1 MSGPFGAGG
10 LGFFGTAEFYEYLL
24 KRSLHFNNE
33 GSTGEDATAS
43 RLRFEPTTTGSN
55 TDWTISF
62 WIKRNSLGTIQD
74 IIDVGAGDGTGGSGS
89 SDANT
94 DTIQF
99 QSDDTIRIQNNGSA
113 ILHTNAKFR
122 DTTAWYNIVVK
133 SDADN
138 SDVDEFGNANANRL
152 KVYINGVDQDDS
164 ASGGGGFST
173 DNRSGLS
180 SWSEIGSTDPIQIG
194 ARIYNNGNN
203 LDAYLAE
210 FHYVDGT
217 ALTASS
223 FGEIKEGIWIPKD
236 YTGTHGTNGFYLD
249 FTDDTTVAGFS
260 AVTYTGPIPASAAA
274 GTTGTVSGVGFSPD
288 FVWIKNRTFSLGS
301 NHQLFDVVRG
311 IDSSGDQAL
320 HTNTK
325 DAQSTTNSNG
335 GVSSIDSDGFTVKA
349 GTDTGTGRSR
359 LTGSDADNYV
369 SWNWQAGGAPTTDN
383 SAGQGNVPTAGSVKI
398 NGSNSSSALSGS
410 LVAKKISANTTYG
423 FSIVKWTGVGEG
435 AATIDHGLGVAP
447 KFIIT
452 KHINDNTY
460 NWNCF
465 HQGIDASSPEDFFIA
480 LNPDTNGS
488 PRGRQELSA
497 ADCWNQTL
505 PTNTVFSVKSEATAG
520 ENGED
525 MLAYCFAEIS
535 GYSSIGSYTGNGS
548 STGPTITTGFDVGW
562 LLIKKTHTVS
572 SGATASGT
580 SWVVLD
586 RARDAATQG
595 RTPLFAGETAVEVD
609 SPNVT
614 FTSTGFQIITA
625 STAVNTSGDNYIYVA
640 IKNTR
645 TNAFYFDQSGNGNH
659 PSATGLEYT
668 DSKPDLPTNNF
679 CVVNSL
685 SDVSDIVLSNG
696 NLTLTSTT
704 DSWPTVRG
712 TMGVPSGKWYYEVI
726 STDTTRWGAGWATSE
741 FQTGSSFSNTI
752 SDAILAYSTDPL
764 GVLDFGTSRSINGSP
779 AFSASTPQNNIL
791 QVAIDIDAGKFWLGI
806 NNTYVN
812 NSSGSAG
819 NPSAGTNELET
830 FTAGTEM
837 FPAFINNSGNLTIN
851 FGQDSTFGNL
861 RTAGGNSD
869 VNGNGDFFY
878 APPTDFLALCSDN
891 LPDPAIDPAADENPE
906 DYFNTVLY
914 TGNGSSNRGIT
925 GVGFS
930 PNFIWIKDRLV
941 SNNHILVDSVRGVSN
956 LLYTNSNVK
965 EVSGATQV
973 ASLDADGFTL
983 GTSTTYV
990 NETSSSN
997 IYVAWNWK
1005 AGGTAVS
1012 NGNGSITSSVSASP
1026 ESGFSIVSYTG
1037 TGSAA
1042 TVGHGLGKVPAWII
1056 IKNRGT
1062 GAREWV
1068 IYHHQSEGVPQN
1080 FGMFFGASPSVQPF
1094 DDDSSFNDTAPTAD
1108 VFSVKDSAS
1117 TNNTGEGHI
1126 AYCFA
1131 EIEGYSKFG
1140 RYSGTGGSD
1149 NSFVYLGFRPAWFL
1163 LKRVNSTGDWV
1174 LYDNKRNP
1182 FNPGDSRLSAN
1193 LAAGRLDGA
1202 VNYGIDFV
1210 SNGVKFRSGQAD
1222 TAVSGGT
1229 YIYMAFAEQPFK
1241 YANAR

>member
-10 LGFFGTAEFYEYLL
+10 LNFFSGETSFYPYLL
-24 KRSLHFNNE
+24 KRSLRFNDD

-55 TDWTISF
+55 TDWTVSF
-62 WIKRNSLGTIQD
+62 WIKRNGLGTTQD
-74 IIDVGAGDGTGGSGS
+74 IINVGFGDGTGSSGSG
-89 SDANT
+89 
-94 DTIQF
+94 DTNADVIQLRA
-99 QSDDTIRIQNNGSA
+99 QDDIRIHNDGTTVV
-113 ILHTNAKFR
+113 HTNALFR
-122 DTTAWYNIVVK
+122 DTSAWYNIVVK

-138 SDVDEFGNANANRL
+138 STASEKL

-164 ASGGGGFST
+164 AAGGGGFST
-173 DNRSGLS
+173 DNRSSLS
-180 SWSEIGSTDPIQIG
+180 SWAEFGSTDPIQIG
-194 ARIYNNGNN
+194 ARIWNNGNN

-223 FGEIKEGIWIPKD
+223 FGETKEGIWIPKE
-236 YTGTHGTNGFYLD
+236 YTGTHGTNGFYLN
-249 FTDDTTVAGFS
+249 FTDDSTVAGFS
-260 AVTYTGPIPASAAA
+260 AVAYTGPIPASAAA

-288 FVWIKNRTFSLGS
+288 LIWIKNRT
-301 NHQLFDVVRG
+301 NANDHQWFDTVRG

-320 HTNTK
+320 QSNRIF
-325 DAQSTTNSNG
+325 AQSTSNTNG
-335 GVSSIDSDGFTVKA
+335 GVSEINADGFTVKA
-349 GTDTGTGRSR
+349 GTDTGIGRAN
-359 LTGSDADNYV
+359 LTGSDEYNYV
-369 SWNWQAGGAPTTDN
+369 AWTWQAGGAPTATN
-383 SAGQGNVPTAGSVKI
+383 SAGAGNTPTANSVKI
-398 NGSNSSSALSGS
+398 DGSNLGSALAGTIPATR
-410 LVAKKISANTTYG
+410 LSANTTYG
-423 FSIVKWTGVGEG
+423 FSIVTYTGTGANGTVAHGLTSDPKWVIVKNTSTGSLDWRIFHTALTGSAKVMTFTLNGEG
-435 AATIDHGLGVAP
+435 DNAATFNSTAP
-447 KFIIT
+447 T
-452 KHINDNTY
+452 
-460 NWNCF
+460 
-465 HQGIDASSPEDFFIA
+465 S
-480 LNPDTNGS
+480 
-488 PRGRQELSA
+488 
-497 ADCWNQTL
+497 
-505 PTNTVFSVKSEATAG
+505 TVFSVGTSDNSNKLNDTIV
-520 ENGED
+520 
-525 MLAYCFAEIS
+525 AYCWSEVS
-535 GYSSIGSYTGNGS
+535 GYSKFGSYTGNGS

-562 LLIKKTHTVS
+562 LMIKKIN
-572 SGATASGT
+572 ASGT

-595 RTPLFAGETAVEVD
+595 RTPLFGTESAVEVD

-614 FTSTGFQIITA
+614 FTSTGFQLSTA
-625 STAVNTSGDNYIYVA
+625 STAVNTLNDTFIYMA
-640 IKNTR
+640 FKNTR
-645 TNAFYFDQSGNGNH
+645 TDAFYLDQSGNGNH

-712 TMGVPSGKWYYEVI
+712 TMGVSSGKWYYEVI

-741 FQTGSSFSNTI
+741 FQKGSTFSDSI
-752 SDAILAYSTDPL
+752 SDAILGYSTDPL
-764 GVLDFGTSRSINGSP
+764 SVYDFGTARSINGSP

-851 FGQDSTFGNL
+851 FGQDSTFSNL
-861 RTAGGNSD
+861 RTAGGNAD
-869 VNGNGDFFY
+869 ANGNGDFFY

-891 LPDPAIDPAADENPE
+891 LPDPAIDPNAGDNPE
-906 DYFNTVLY
+906 DYFNTVLW
-914 TGNGSSNRGIT
+914 TGTGSGQSIT
-925 GVGFS
+925 GMGFKADWLWFKHRNGTS
-930 PNFIWIKDRLV
+930 SHVLF
-941 SNNHILVDSVRGVSN
+941 DSVRGVTKGLVTSSSAAEG
-956 LLYTNSNVK
+956 T
-965 EVSGATQV
+965 ATDLT
-973 ASLDADGFTL
+973 SFDTDGFTTSGPSAYGSL
-983 GTSTTYV
+983 G
-990 NETSSSN
+990 
-997 IYVAWNWK
+997 
-1005 AGGTAVS
+1005 S
-1012 NGNGSITSSVSASP
+1012 NGFSIVTWGWKGGGAAVTNTDGNITSQVSVNTEA
-1026 ESGFSIVSYTG
+1026 GFSIVSYTG

-1068 IYHHQSEGVPQN
+1068 IYHHQSEGVPEN
-1080 FGMFFGASPSVQPF
+1080 FGMFFTNVAPF
-1094 DDDSSFNDTAPTAD
+1094 DDDSAFNDTAPTAS
-1108 VFSVKDSAS
+1108 VFSVKNSAS
-1117 TNNTGEGHI
+1117 TNNSGEGHI

-1140 RYSGTGGSD
+1140 RYAGTGGSD

-1174 LYDNKRNP
+1174 LYDNKR
-1182 FNPGDSRLSAN
+1182 DSNNVGSSRVSAN
-1193 LAAGRLDGA
+1193 LDATEITGA
-1202 VNYGIDFV
+1202 SNYGIDFV

-1241 YANAR
+1241 YSNAR

>member
-10 LGFFGTAEFYEYLL
+10 LGFFGAADFYEYLL
-24 KRSLHFNNE
+24 KRSLRFNDD
-33 GSTGEDATAS
+33 GSTGATGTAS

-55 TDWTISF
+55 TDWTVSF
-62 WIKRNSLGTIQD
+62 WIKRNGLGTTQD
-74 IIDVGAGDGTGGSGS
+74 IINVGSGDGTGSSGSG
-89 SDANT
+89 
-94 DTIQF
+94 DTNADVIQLRA
-99 QSDDTIRIQNNGSA
+99 QDDIRIHNDGTTVV
-113 ILHTNAKFR
+113 HTNALFR
-122 DTTAWYNIVVK
+122 DTSAWYNIVVK

-138 SDVDEFGNANANRL
+138 STASEKL

-164 ASGGGGFST
+164 AAGGGGFST
-173 DNRSGLS
+173 DNRSSLS
-180 SWSEIGSTDPIQIG
+180 SWAEFGSTDPIQIG
-194 ARIYNNGNN
+194 ARIWNNGNN

-223 FGEIKEGIWIPKD
+223 FGETKEGIWIPKE
-236 YTGTHGTNGFYLD
+236 YTGTHGTNGFYLN
-249 FTDDTTVAGFS
+249 FTDDSTVAGFS
-260 AVTYTGPIPASAAA
+260 AVAYTGPIPASAAA

-288 FVWIKNRTFSLGS
+288 LIWIKNRT
-301 NHQLFDVVRG
+301 NANDHQWFDTVRG

-320 HTNTK
+320 QSNRIF
-325 DAQSTTNSNG
+325 AQSTSNTNG
-335 GVSSIDSDGFTVKA
+335 GVSEINADGFTVKA
-349 GTDTGTGRSR
+349 GTDTGIGRAN
-359 LTGSDADNYV
+359 LTGSDEYNYV
-369 SWNWQAGGAPTTDN
+369 AWTWQAGGAPTATN
-383 SAGQGNVPTAGSVKI
+383 SAGAGNTPTANSVKI
-398 NGSNSSSALSGS
+398 DGSNLGSALAGTIPATR
-410 LVAKKISANTTYG
+410 LSANTTYG
-423 FSIVKWTGVGEG
+423 FSIVTYTGTGANGTVAHGLTSDPKWVIVKNTSTGSLDWRIFHTALTGSAKVMTFTLNGEG
-435 AATIDHGLGVAP
+435 DNAATFNSTAP
-447 KFIIT
+447 T
-452 KHINDNTY
+452 
-460 NWNCF
+460 
-465 HQGIDASSPEDFFIA
+465 S
-480 LNPDTNGS
+480 
-488 PRGRQELSA
+488 
-497 ADCWNQTL
+497 
-505 PTNTVFSVKSEATAG
+505 TVFSVGTSDNSNKLNDTIV
-520 ENGED
+520 
-525 MLAYCFAEIS
+525 AYCWSEVS
-535 GYSSIGSYTGNGS
+535 GYSKFGSYTGNGS

-562 LLIKKTHTVS
+562 LMIKKIN
-572 SGATASGT
+572 ASGT

-595 RTPLFAGETAVEVD
+595 RTPLFGTESAVEVD

-614 FTSTGFQIITA
+614 FTSTGFQLSTA
-625 STAVNTSGDNYIYVA
+625 STAVNTLNDTFIYMA
-640 IKNTR
+640 FKNTR
-645 TNAFYFDQSGNGNH
+645 TDAFYLDQSGNGNH

-696 NLTLTSTT
+696 NLTLTSPT

-712 TMGVPSGKWYYEVI
+712 TMGVSSGKWYYEVI

-741 FQTGSSFSNTI
+741 FQKGSTFSDSI
-752 SDAILAYSTDPL
+752 SDAILGYSTDPL
-764 GVLDFGTSRSINGSP
+764 SVYDFGTARSINGSP

-851 FGQDSTFGNL
+851 FGQDSTFSNL
-861 RTAGGNSD
+861 RTKGSNAD
-869 VNGNGDFFY
+869 ANGNGDFFY

-891 LPDPAIDPAADENPE
+891 LPDPAIDPSDDENPE

-941 SNNHILVDSVRGVSN
+941 SNNHVLVDSVRGVGN

-990 NETSSSN
+990 NENSSSN
-997 IYVAWNWK
+997 VYVAWNWK

-1012 NGNGSITSSVSASP
+1012 NGNGSITSPVSVNAKA
-1026 ESGFSIVSYTG
+1026 GFSIVSYTG

-1042 TVGHGLGKVPAWII
+1042 TGGHGLGKVPAWII

-1094 DDDSSFNDTAPTAD
+1094 DDDSAFNDTAPTAD
-1108 VFSVKDSAS
+1108 VFSVKNSAS
-1117 TNNTGEGHI
+1117 TNNAGEGHI
-1126 AYCFA
+1126 AYCFS

-1140 RYSGTGGSD
+1140 RYAGTGGSD

-1182 FNPGDSRLSAN
+1182 FNPSDSRLSAN

-1229 YIYMAFAEQPFK
+1229 YIYMAFADQPFK

>member
-10 LGFFGTAEFYEYLL
+10 LNFFSGETAFYPYLL
-24 KRSLHFNNE
+24 KRSLRFSDD
-33 GSTGEDATAS
+33 GSTGATGTAS
-43 RLRFEPTTTGSN
+43 RLRFEPTTTGTSN
-55 TDWTISF
+55 TDWTVSF
-62 WIKRNSLGTIQD
+62 WIKRNSLGDNQD
-74 IIDVGAGDGTGGSGS
+74 IMDVGAGDGTGGSGS
-89 SDANT
+89 SDTNT
-94 DTIQF
+94 DSIQF
-99 QSDDTIRIQNNGSA
+99 QTDDTLRIQRDGSA
-113 ILHTNAKFR
+113 IVETLFKFR
-122 DTTAWYNIVVK
+122 DTSSWYNIVVK

-138 SDVDEFGNANANRL
+138 GTNAEKL
-152 KVYINGVDQDDS
+152 KVYVNGVDQDDS
-164 ASGGGGFST
+164 ASGAGFSP

-180 SWSEIGSTDPIQIG
+180 NWSEIGSTDPIQIG

-288 FVWIKNRTFSLGS
+288 LIWIKNRTFSLGS

-679 CVVNSL
+679 PTWMPNYK
-685 SDVSDIVLSNG
+685 DASDINTVTLTDG
-696 NLTLTSTT
+696 NLKVAGTSTNF
-704 DSWPTVRG
+704 DIAALSFALPK
-712 TMGVPSGKWYYEVI
+712 SGKWYFEYTIGGQYDGWGFVKATDELSI
-726 STDTTRWGAGWATSE
+726 TGAHGLGNLSTSQGGGIQQQGWRTGASVTTNFGITFTAG
-741 FQTGSSFSNTI
+741 QI
-752 SDAILAYSTDPL
+752 H
-764 GVLDFGTSRSINGSP
+764 
-779 AFSASTPQNNIL
+779 
-791 QVAIDIDAGKFWLGI
+791 QVAIDVDGGKLYYGV
-806 NNTYVN
+806 NNTYYAAD
-812 NSSGSAG
+812 GGGDG
-819 NPSAGTNELET
+819 NPSSGTNHLST
-830 FTAGTEM
+830 FDFAGNDVKLMTAVTTDSSAE
-837 FPAFINNSGNLTIN
+837 NWN
-851 FGQDSTFGNL
+851 FGQNGTFNN
-861 RTAGGNSD
+861 TKIAQGNSD
-869 VNGNGDFFY
+869 KNSIGDFFY
-878 APPTDFLALCSDN
+878 APPTDYLALCTDN
-891 LPDPAIDPAADENPE
+891 LPDPEIDPNAGDNPE
-906 DYFNTVLY
+906 DYFNSVKYL
-914 TGNGSSNRGIT
+914 GNNTSPRAIT
-925 GVGFS
+925 GVGFE
-930 PNFIWIKDRLV
+930 PDWVWIKDRTV
-941 SNNHILVDSVRGVSN
+941 ANNHVLVDRVRGVSE
-956 LLYTNSNVK
+956 LLYTNSSIAAVT
-965 EVSGATQV
+965 GASQI
-973 ASLDADGFTL
+973 SSFDSDGFTL
-983 GTSTTYV
+983 GATTYV
-990 NETSSSN
+990 NENGSSN
-997 IYVAWNWK
+997 AYVAWNWK

-1012 NGNGSITSSVSASP
+1012 NTDGDVTSSISANT
-1026 ESGFSIVSYTG
+1026 ESGFSIVTYTT
-1037 TGSAA
+1037 TGVGDI
-1042 TVGHGLGKVPAWII
+1042 TVGHGLGKAPEMIFGKVRGEAYGWNVFALPA
-1056 IKNRGT
+1056 
-1062 GAREWV
+1062 GAT
-1068 IYHHQSEGVPQN
+1068 QGGSFLNSGNGGPTA
-1080 FGMFFGASPSVQPF
+1080 FGSDVAFGA
-1094 DDDSSFNDTAPTAD
+1094 TAPTTT
-1108 VFSVKDSAS
+1108 VFTAGRAGQQNMNFEAG
-1117 TNNTGEGHI
+1117 NNVV

-1131 EIEGYSKFG
+1131 SVDGFSKIGGYVGNS
-1140 RYSGTGGSD
+1140 STDGTY
-1149 NSFVYLGFRPAWFL
+1149 VYTGFRPAFLIIKNIQTTDNWFMFDSVRSPYNEVNGF
-1163 LKRVNSTGDWV
+1163 LKPNTTENEAAFGNGGIDV
-1174 LYDNKRNP
+1174 LANGFKLR
-1182 FNPGDSRLSAN
+1182 GDSTL
-1193 LAAGRLDGA
+1193 G
-1202 VNYGIDFV
+1202 
-1210 SNGVKFRSGQAD
+1210 NGHNQAH
-1222 TAVSGGT
+1222 V
-1229 YIYMAFAEQPFK
+1229 YLAFAKQPFK
-1241 YANAR
+1241 YANAG

>member
-10 LGFFGTAEFYEYLL
+10 LGFFGTAEFYDYLL
-24 KRSLHFNNE
+24 KRSLRFNDD
-33 GSTGEDATAS
+33 GSTGATGTAS
-43 RLRFEPTTTGSN
+43 RLRFQPTSTGSN

-62 WIKRNSLGTIQD
+62 WIKRNGLGTTQD

-89 SDANT
+89 SDTNT

-99 QSDDTIRIQNNGSA
+99 QTDDTIRIQNNGSA

-138 SDVDEFGNANANRL
+138 GTAADKL

-223 FGEIKEGIWIPKD
+223 FGETKEGVWVPKN
-236 YTGTHGTNGFYLD
+236 YTSSHGTNGFYLN
-249 FTDDTTVAGFS
+249 FTDESTAAGFS
-260 AVTYTGPIPASAAA
+260 SVAYTGPIPNAAA
-274 GTTGTVSGVGFSPD
+274 QGTTGTVSGVGFQPD
-288 FVWIKNRTFSLGS
+288 FVWIKNRTNGN

-320 HTNTK
+320 QANLLN
-325 DAQSTTNSNG
+325 AQSTSNTNG
-335 GVSSIDSDGFTVKA
+335 GLSSIDADGFTLKA
-349 GTDTGTGRSR
+349 GTDG
-359 LTGSDADNYV
+359 GSDPANTTRSILVGGDNHNYV
-369 SWNWQAGGAPTTDN
+369 SWNWQAGGTPTTDN

-423 FSIVKWTGVGEG
+423 FSIVKWTGVGGG

-447 KFIIT
+447 KFIIV
-452 KHINDNTY
+452 KHINNATY

-465 HQGIDASSPEDFFIA
+465 HHGIDSSAPEDFFIA
-480 LNPDTNGS
+480 FNDDAARGPHTDADT
-488 PRGRQELSA
+488 
-497 ADCWNQTL
+497 WNRTA
-505 PTNTVFSVKSEATAG
+505 PTNTVFSVNSVATAG
-520 ENGED
+520 LNGED

-535 GYSSIGSYTGNGS
+535 GYQSIGNYTGNGS
-548 STGPTITTGFDVGW
+548 ATGPTITTGFRPAFVIIKSAGEEHSWFIADNARNPSNPVNKW
-562 LLIKKTHTVS
+562 LFSDLANTE
-572 SGATASGT
+572 SGT
-580 SWVVLD
+580 VD
-586 RARDAATQG
+586 RVNF
-595 RTPLFAGETAVEVD
+595 L
-609 SPNVT
+609 SN
-614 FTSTGFQIITA
+614 GFQLTTA
-625 STAVNTSGDNYIYVA
+625 NDNQNKSGQNYIYLA
-640 IKNTR
+640 IADTR
-645 TNAFYFDQSGNGNH
+645 TNAFFRDQSGNGNH
-659 PSATGLEYT
+659 LAATGLEYT

-712 TMGVPSGKWYYEVI
+712 TIGVSSGKWYYEVV

-741 FQTGSSFSNTI
+741 FQKGSTFSDSI

-851 FGQDSTFGNL
+851 FGQDSTFSNL
-861 RTAGGNSD
+861 RTKGSNAD
-869 VNGNGDFFY
+869 ANGNGDFFY

-891 LPDPAIDPAADENPE
+891 LPDPAIDPSDDENPE

-941 SNNHILVDSVRGVSN
+941 SNNHVLVDSVRGVGN

-990 NETSSSN
+990 NENSSSN
-997 IYVAWNWK
+997 VYVAWNWK

-1094 DDDSSFNDTAPTAD
+1094 DDDSAFNDTAPTAD
-1108 VFSVKDSAS
+1108 VFSVKNSAS
-1117 TNNTGEGHI
+1117 TNNAGEGHI
-1126 AYCFA
+1126 AYCFS

-1140 RYSGTGGSD
+1140 RYAGTGGSD

-1182 FNPGDSRLSAN
+1182 FNPSDSRLSAN

-1229 YIYMAFAEQPFK
+1229 YIYMAFADQPFK